1 MLHEIMDHFGLSR
14 ELRNP
19 PAYFETEQN
28 LQVFKEIR
36 SSVKLGKLIALSGIV
51 GCGKTVTLRRIQ
63 EALREEKEI
72 LVSKSLS
79 VDKARVNLGTLIMAL
94 FFDLATE
101 KSFTLPTQAE
111 KRERKL
117 LDLIKKRKKP
127 VVLFID
133 EAHDLHGQTLIG
145 IKRLIELVQDGGATL
160 SVVLAGHPKLK
171 NDLRRSSM
179 EEIGSRATIFE
190 LPGIEGHKQEYALWL
205 LQQCSKSKTKT
216 EDILTDEAVAVLVE
230 KLRTPLQFEHYMTL
244 AIEEAFRV
252 GEKPV
257 SADVVSCVLARDI
270 ENVEASLTRQGYNQ
284 KALAVLLNLKPAQ
297 VRSFLHG
304 DLSPGRTKELN
315 EELLASGIPL

>member
-1 MLHEIMDHFGLSR
+1 MLHEIMDHFGLTR

-19 PAYFETEQN
+19 PVYFETEQH

-36 SSVKLGKLIALSGIV
+36 SAVKLGKLVALSGIV
-51 GCGKTVTLRRIQ
+51 GCGKTATLRRIQ
-63 EALREEKEI
+63 AVLREEKDI

-101 KSFTLPTQAE
+101 KSFTVPTQAE

-117 LDLIKKRKKP
+117 RDLIKKRKKP
-127 VVLFID
+127 VALFID

-145 IKRLIELVQDGGATL
+145 IKRLIELVQDSGATL

-179 EEIGSRATIFE
+179 EEIGSRATIFD
-190 LPGIEGHKQEYALWL
+190 LPGVEGHKQEYVHWL
-205 LQQCSKSKTKT
+205 LEQCSKPKTKH
-216 EDILTDEAVAVLVE
+216 EDIFMDEALAVLTE
-230 KLRTPLQFEHYMTL
+230 RLLTPLQFEHYMTL
-244 AIEEAFRV
+244 ALEKAFTV

-257 SADVVSCVLARDI
+257 TADVVESVFARDI
-270 ENVEASLTRQGYNQ
+270 GDMEATLTRQGYNQ
-284 KALAVLLNLKPAQ
+284 KALGTLLNIKPRE

-315 EELLASGIPL
+315 EELLACGVPL

>member
-1 MLHEIMDHFGLSR
+1 MLKEIMDHFGLAR

-28 LQVFKEIR
+28 LQVFKEVR
-36 SSVKLGKLIALSGIV
+36 AAVKLGKLVALSGIV
-51 GCGKTVTLRRIQ
+51 GCGKTATLRRVQ
-63 EALREEKEI
+63 EVLHEEGKI
-72 LVSKSLS
+72 LVSKSLA
-79 VDKARVNLGTLIMAL
+79 VDKGRVNLGTLIMAL

-101 KSFTLPTQAE
+101 KSFTVPTQAE

-117 LDLIKKRKKP
+117 RDLIKKRKKP

-145 IKRLIELVQDGGATL
+145 IKRLIELVQDSGAAL

-179 EEIGSRATIFE
+179 EEIGSRTTIFD
-190 LPGIEGHKQEYALWL
+190 LPGIEGHKQEYVLWL
-205 LQQCSKSKTKT
+205 LDQCRKPKTRP
-216 EDILTDEAVAVLVE
+216 EDIFTDEALALLTE
-230 KLRTPLQFEHYMTL
+230 KLLTPLQFEHYMTL
-244 AIEEAFRV
+244 ALEKAFTV
-252 GEKPV
+252 AEKPV
-257 SADVVSCVLARDI
+257 TAEVVHTVLARDI
-270 ENVEASLTRQGYNQ
+270 EDLEATLTRQGYNQ
-284 KALAVLLNLKPAQ
+284 KALGNLLNIKPKE

-315 EELLASGIPL
+315 EELLACGVPL